1 MRRVSVECAAL
12 IHQDHLNGHNPEI
25 AGRREMP
32 DNAHA
37 FGAAP
42 YRTEV
47 GTIEFVRIRQ
57 ERVDE

>member
-1 MRRVSVECAAL
+1 MRRVSVERVAL

-25 AGRREMP
+25 AGSRRMP
-32 DNAHA
+32 DNAGT

-47 GTIEFVRIRQ
+47 ETIAFVRIRQ